1 MIKAFKSIAPH
12 IKAFLLYDV
21 NEPVSIYE
29 LLDTLEDIKADGLG
43 SNNISSKELV
53 NSISKAG
60 FEYHSWTI
68 DDNQVAEQL
77 LKWGAAS
84 ITTNQPSYLR
94 QQLSSN

>member
-1 MIKAFKSIAPH
+1 M
-12 IKAFLLYDV
+12 
-21 NEPVSIYE
+21 NEPVNINE

-43 SNNISSKELV
+43 SNNTNSKELV

-68 DDNQVAEQL
+68 DDNQIAEQL
-77 LKWGAAS
+77 LKWGTAS